1 MSGHPGATEVLL
13 LSAAV
18 PGCVPLMAGLGM
30 ALAASALLLSGW
42 LLRRLLRALRARLG
56 VPEPLDSPHAGSAES
71 DRRVEPQMPGQTRR
85 DVATRLRHD
94 SPGGWTAGETRWTLA
109 HEQGWFNSP
118 SYRTFLLVV
127 VVVSV
132 AWAYGTAF
140 AHQYC
145 G

>member
-1 MSGHPGATEVLL
+1 MSGHPGTPEALL
-13 LSAAV
+13 LAAAV
-18 PGCVPLMAGLGM
+18 PGCVPMMAGLGM
-30 ALAASALLLSGW
+30 ALVTSALLLSGW
-42 LLRRLLRALRARLG
+42 LLRRLVRALRARLG
-56 VPEPLDSPHAGSAES
+56 VPDPLDFPHVGGAGDEQ
-71 DRRVEPQMPGQTRR
+71 RVEAHLPGQTRR

-118 SYRTFLLVV
+118 SYRIFLLVV

-140 AHQYC
+140 AHQFC